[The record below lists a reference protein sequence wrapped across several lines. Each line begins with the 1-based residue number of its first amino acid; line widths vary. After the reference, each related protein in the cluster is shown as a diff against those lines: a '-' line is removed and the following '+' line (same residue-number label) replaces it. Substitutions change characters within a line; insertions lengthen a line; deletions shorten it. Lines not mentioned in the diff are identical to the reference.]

1 LLWTQKQF
9 PEAAHEFQAELE
21 NNPKHLQ
28 SLVYL
33 ADSDVQMNQM
43 DAARPVLQTAI
54 KIDPTA
60 ALAHLDLGIIAA
72 EDGRND
78 DALREFL
85 AAEKGMP
92 NDVNVHWRLARLYR
106 TLGRKEEA
114 KAEFDKA
121 SILNKK
127 ADDDLFDLIQHN
139 AKRPPPQADAPPAP
153 APQTQP

>member
-1 LLWTQKQF
+1 
-9 PEAAHEFQAELE
+9 
-21 NNPKHLQ
+21 
-28 SLVYL
+28 
-33 ADSDVQMNQM
+33 NQM

-127 ADDDLFDLIQHN
+127 ADDDLFDLIQH
-139 AKRPPPQADAPPAP
+139 
-153 APQTQP
+153 